1 MSVEGDLFR
10 VTVKGS
16 RESIIKMM
24 NAALKSFNSDNVI
37 EDSDDAKTMN
47 SKLEMFAGEEGKDI
61 GIPDLLRQ
69 GKEGDSFVRKIEF
82 VRIEDDSR
90 GLVAK
95 FSYYFGE
102 ACLYLEDMGCSADYL
117 DSVTNWEAVALQYGC
132 TVFLDDDWYSN
143 GQFIRFGDA
152 TIYDASDG
160 ELHRL
165 HLESG
170 SIYDDKEY
178 PFFLKTLAHLYP
190 DHYGVDWEHYHSK
203 HPEVEISEDECLAW
217 FKEQK
222 QPWDQKE
229 DSETEEDEPTSQYPI
244 DENGHAVIP
253 EGATRIDDYAF
264 LQCDKLVSV
273 SMPNTIE
280 EIGEGAFG
288 SCKNLISITL
298 PSSLGFI
305 EEAAFFGCKGLRS
318 IVIPNGVKMIDAR
331 AFAECT
337 SLTEVHL
344 PAGVAIDSSAFNGS
358 PSYMYFE
365 FGTVKQ
371 MINAVVEAISNGSLL
386 HFSGEPDNTTLVY
399 HTKKFKEKIVLRYR
413 KNKIFYTV
421 FAHKT
426 IYESWTIHQEKVL
439 ENFIKLYE
447 SVQ

>member
-47 SKLEMFAGEEGKDI
+47 SKLEMFAGEEGKNI
-61 GIPDLLRQ
+61 GIPDLLGQ
-69 GKEGDSFVRKIEF
+69 GKERDSFVREIEF

-95 FSYYFGE
+95 FSYYLGE
-102 ACLYLEDMGCSADYL
+102 ACLYLEDMGYSADYL

-132 TVFLDDDWYSN
+132 TVFLDDDRCSN

-190 DHYGVDWEHYHSK
+190 DHYSVDWEHYHSK

-217 FKEQK
+217 FNEQK

-386 HFSGEPDNTTLVY
+386 HFSGEPDNTTQVY

>member
-16 RESIIKMM
+16 RESIVKMM

-61 GIPDLLRQ
+61 GIPDLLGQ

-95 FSYYFGE
+95 FSYYLGE
-102 ACLYLEDMGCSADYL
+102 ACLYLEDMGYSADYL

-203 HPEVEISEDECLAW
+203 HPEVEISEDKCLAW

-371 MINAVVEAISNGSLL
+371 MINALGEAISNGSLL
-386 HFSGEPDNTTLVY
+386 HFSGEPDNTTQVY

-426 IYESWTIHQEKVL
+426 IYESWTLHQEKVL

>member
-37 EDSDDAKTMN
+37 ADSDDAKTMN

-61 GIPDLLRQ
+61 GIPDLLGQ

-95 FSYYFGE
+95 FSYYLGE
-102 ACLYLEDMGCSADYL
+102 ACLYLEDMGYSADYL

-132 TVFLDDDWYSN
+132 TVFLDDDRYSN

-386 HFSGEPDNTTLVY
+386 HFSGEPDNTTQVY

>member
-1 MSVEGDLFR
+1 MSIEGDLVR

-61 GIPDLLRQ
+61 GIPDLLEQ
-69 GKEGDSFVRKIEF
+69 GTEGDSFVRKIEF

-95 FSYYFGE
+95 FSYYLGE
-102 ACLYLEDMGCSADYL
+102 ACLYLEDMGYSADYL

-132 TVFLDDDWYSN
+132 TVLLDDDWYSN

-203 HPEVEISEDECLAW
+203 HPEVEISEDECQAW
-217 FKEQK
+217 FNEQK

-344 PAGVAIDSSAFNGS
+344 PAGVSIDSSAFNGS

-365 FGTVKQ
+365 FGTLKQ

-386 HFSGEPDNTTLVY
+386 HFSGEPDNTTQVY

-426 IYESWTIHQEKVL
+426 IYESWTLHQEKVL

>member
-37 EDSDDAKTMN
+37 EDSDDVKTMN
-47 SKLEMFAGEEGKDI
+47 SKLEMFAGEDGKDI

-82 VRIEDDSR
+82 VRIEDDFR

-95 FSYYFGE
+95 FSYYLGE
-102 ACLYLEDMGCSADYL
+102 ACLYLEDMGYSADYL

-217 FKEQK
+217 FNEQK

-371 MINAVVEAISNGSLL
+371 MINAVGEAISNGSLL
-386 HFSGEPDNTTLVY
+386 HFSGEPDNTTQVY

-426 IYESWTIHQEKVL
+426 IYESWTLHQEKVL

>member
-1 MSVEGDLFR
+1 
-10 VTVKGS
+10 
-16 RESIIKMM
+16 MM

-61 GIPDLLRQ
+61 GIPDLLEQ
-69 GKEGDSFVRKIEF
+69 GTEGDSFVRKIEF

-95 FSYYFGE
+95 FSYYLGE

-170 SIYDDKEY
+170 SIYDNKEY

-371 MINAVVEAISNGSLL
+371 MINALGEAISNGSLL
-386 HFSGEPDNTTLVY
+386 HFSGEPDNTTQVY

-426 IYESWTIHQEKVL
+426 IYESWTLHQEKVL

-447 SVQ
+447 SSK

>member
-16 RESIIKMM
+16 RESIVKMM

-37 EDSDDAKTMN
+37 SESDDVDTMN
-47 SKLEMFAGEEGKDI
+47 SKLEIGKDI
-61 GIPDLLRQ
+61 GIPDLLGPGNDEDIYRNL
-69 GKEGDSFVRKIEF
+69 EL
-82 VRIEDDSR
+82 VRIEDAAP
-90 GLVAK
+90 GLIAK
-95 FSYYFGE
+95 FSYYLSE
-102 ACLYLEDMGCSADYL
+102 AAYYYEEDD
-117 DSVTNWEAVALQYGC
+117 DKVDESVDWDTVALHYNCQ
-132 TVFLDDDWYSN
+132 VFLDDDWYIN
-143 GQFIRFGDA
+143 GQFLRFGEA

-160 ELHRL
+160 EIRKIYLN
-165 HLESG
+165 SG
-170 SIYDDKEY
+170 SKYDAEEY

-190 DHYGVDWEHYHSK
+190 EHYGVDWEHYHSK

-217 FKEQK
+217 FNEQK

-253 EGATRIDDYAF
+253 EGTIRVDYYAF
-264 LQCDKLVSV
+264 YQCEKLVSV
-273 SMPNTIE
+273 SIPDTVAIIE
-280 EIGEGAFG
+280 EGAFAH
-288 SCKNLISITL
+288 CENLTSITL

-371 MINAVVEAISNGSLL
+371 MINAVGEAISNGSLL
-386 HFSGEPDNTTLVY
+386 HFSGEPDNTTQVY

-413 KNKIFYTV
+413 RNKIFYTV

-447 SVQ
+447 SA

>member
-61 GIPDLLRQ
+61 GIPDLLGQ

-95 FSYYFGE
+95 FSYYLGE
-102 ACLYLEDMGCSADYL
+102 ACLYLEDMGYSADYL

-132 TVFLDDDWYSN
+132 TVFLDDDRYSN

-386 HFSGEPDNTTLVY
+386 HFSGEPDNTTQVY

>member
-61 GIPDLLRQ
+61 GIPDLLGQ
-69 GKEGDSFVRKIEF
+69 GIEGDSFVRKIEF

-95 FSYYFGE
+95 FSYYLGE
-102 ACLYLEDMGCSADYL
+102 ACLYLEDMGYSADYL

-143 GQFIRFGDA
+143 GQFIRFGEA
-152 TIYDASDG
+152 TVYDASDG

-203 HPEVEISEDECLAW
+203 HPEVEISEDECLSW

-386 HFSGEPDNTTLVY
+386 HFSGEPDNTTQVY

>member
-16 RESIIKMM
+16 RESIVKMM
-24 NAALKSFNSDNVI
+24 NAALKSFNSDIVI
-37 EDSDDAKTMN
+37 ADSDDAKTMN

-95 FSYYFGE
+95 FSYYLGE
-102 ACLYLEDMGCSADYL
+102 ACLYLEDMGYSADYL

-190 DHYGVDWEHYHSK
+190 DHYGVDWEQYHSK
-203 HPEVEISEDECLAW
+203 HPEVEISEDECQAW
-217 FKEQK
+217 FNEQK

-280 EIGEGAFG
+280 EIGEGAFAH
-288 SCKNLISITL
+288 CENLTSITL
-298 PSSLGFI
+298 PSLLVFI

-371 MINAVVEAISNGSLL
+371 MINAVGKAISNGSLL

-426 IYESWTIHQEKVL
+426 IYESWTLHQEKVL